1 MTMTKHPRIDRLRL
15 FSLLSLLAGAHALQA
30 QASSQTSAASD
41 TAGGKV
47 VLDELVVTNEKS
59 IGTTLP
65 VRPASSV
72 YGFDTP
78 VQDVPRSI
86 TQINPTQFNE
96 DLIGSYSDFQRYS
109 PSVNQATGQLSNYGS
124 PTIRGSISDV
134 LQNGVRMLVR
144 QSNNR
149 PFTLNAYESADI
161 VAGPAPVIYG
171 PSARTAGYVN
181 YLTKKAYFDRQHTTL
196 NLSLGKVYLDGTDYH
211 QSTNWQVDTG
221 APIIPGKL
229 AYRISYQ
236 GEKVDSYYRNS
247 GDSYHDLFGTLAWV
261 PSKDLTVDW
270 NFEYGTFDWVVNNGL
285 NRVTNDLI
293 RNGTYLAGA
302 ATPVI
307 QGAFS
312 GTATGYYSPVWVS
325 GVGFDGQH
333 WVKRTKSGN
342 QYTVGAALTGTPT
355 SAQAGTI
362 VGYVLDPLLV
372 AAKPVDGSQALNVSP
387 DAPSTTK
394 AFNTQFR
401 VKKVLTEDLVL
412 FNNTIYQYYKTDTSS
427 NGGFYN
433 WITDHTLENRTELQA
448 GHSWNPFGGVILH
461 ESNTGFSYRFEQVL
475 NYKDAQKSGYGPTG
489 DQYDVFADPS
499 TFTRNA
505 FFGTM
510 VFPFT
515 GTATTPVLTR
525 FGYLKG
531 FYPYLTVPESPV
543 NAVSP
548 GGSDS
553 TQPWLSSTT
562 NHTWVNSY
570 SVYTQHSFHL
580 GERWLADLG
589 ARETL
594 VTARIRNPLALNSA
608 NAAIGESR
616 RDVLPGY
623 SASLSYKPF
632 ALLTLYTT
640 YSYVEAQNGMTTGS
654 PTWATVNGVA
664 NRLDPNAFRS
674 LSELR
679 EAGAKSELLPGRL
692 FAGVSVYSQTR
703 DLSLQTVPGSDPV
716 QAKGQYRGGEA
727 NLRWQPARG
736 TSIGVNYSYLQA
748 RSLNQGVSTALQPV
762 ADGVTNILGTTAL
775 GFGNWRVT
783 NLPRNNLTLYISH
796 RFASGFGVKADAW
809 ARDSYIVTADGSV
822 SVPGGYTLNVGV
834 FYDRPS
840 WRVSLDLQNA
850 TNQRNFAGGSTQ
862 LEPAYLQARYTY
874 RF

>member
-1 MTMTKHPRIDRLRL
+1 MSKHHTNDRLRL
-15 FSLLSLLAGAHALQA
+15 FTLLAVLASSQALHA
-30 QASSQTSAASD
+30 QASSAGPAAPEQ
-41 TAGGKV
+41 AGGKV

-59 IGTTLP
+59 VATTLP

-96 DLIGSYSDFQRYS
+96 DIIGSYSDFQRYS

-181 YLTKKAYFDRQHTTL
+181 YLTKKAYFDRQHTTVNL
-196 NLSLGKVYLDGTDYH
+196 NLGKVYLDGTDYH

-221 APIIPGKL
+221 APLIADKL

-261 PSKDLTVDW
+261 PTKDLTVDW
-270 NFEYGTFDWVVNNGL
+270 NFEYGAFDWVVNNGL

-293 RNGTYLAGA
+293 RNGTYLAGTA
-302 ATPVI
+302 IPII

-312 GTATGYYSPVWVS
+312 GSATGYYSPVWVP

-333 WVKRTKSGN
+333 WVKRTKTGN
-342 QYTVGAALTGTPT
+342 QFAVGTALTGAPT
-355 SAQAGTI
+355 AAQAGTI
-362 VGYVLDPLLV
+362 VGYVLDPTLV
-372 AAKPVDGSQALNVSP
+372 GAKAVDGSQSLNVSP

-401 VKKVLTEDLVL
+401 VKRVLSEDFVL
-412 FNNTIYQYYKTDTSS
+412 FNNTIYQYYKTDTGS

-433 WITDHTLENRTELQA
+433 WITDHTLENRTELQSS
-448 GHSWNPFGGVILH
+448 HRWNPFGRLLRH
-461 ESNTGFSYRFEQVL
+461 EANSGFSYRFEQVL

-489 DQYDVFADPS
+489 DQYDLFSAPS

-505 FFGTM
+505 FFGAT
-510 VFPFT
+510 VFPFA
-515 GTATTPVLTR
+515 GSATTPVLTR

-553 TQPWLSSTT
+553 TQPWLSSAT

-570 SVYTQHSFHL
+570 SLYTQHSFKL
-580 GERWLADLG
+580 GESLIADIG

-594 VTARIRNPLALNSA
+594 VTSRIRNPLALNAA
-608 NAAIGESR
+608 NGAIGQSR
-616 RDVLPGY
+616 RDLLPGW
-623 SASLSYKPF
+623 STSLSYKPVS
-632 ALLTLYTT
+632 LLTVYAT
-640 YSYVEAQNGMTTGS
+640 YSYVQAQNGMTTGS

-664 NRLDPNAFRS
+664 NKLDPNAFRS

-679 EAGAKSELLPGRL
+679 EAGAKAELIPGKL
-692 FAGVSVYSQTR
+692 FAGTSVYVQSR

-716 QAKGQYRGGEA
+716 QAKGQYRGAEA
-727 NLRWQPARG
+727 NLRWQLDRG
-736 TSIGVNYSYLQA
+736 TSVGVNYSYLQA
-748 RSLNQGVSTALQPV
+748 RSLNQSVSTALQPV
-762 ADGVTNILGTTAL
+762 ADGVTNLLGTTAL

-783 NLPRNNLTLYISH
+783 NLPRNNLTLYFSKE
-796 RFASGFGVKADAW
+796 FSNGFGFKADAW

-822 SVPGGYTLNVGV
+822 SVPGGYNLNVGV
-834 FYDRPS
+834 FYNRPS

-862 LEPAYLQARYTY
+862 LEPSYLQARTTY